1 MHKKINFVKNRPHIE
16 VPPQDSRT
24 LMQILLGHDIPVAS
38 SCLGEGICGK
48 CAVTI
53 ARSTG
58 TLSPCDENE
67 KKVLVQNKC
76 SPKSRLSCQ
85 IVDFQEIWIDA
96 NYW

>member
-1 MHKKINFVKNRPHIE
+1 MHKKINFVKTDHISKS
-16 VPPQDSRT
+16 PQDSRT

-67 KKVLVQNKC
+67 KKSTRAKQML
-76 SPKSRLSCQ
+76 PKSRLSCQ